1 MLLKSLRDL
10 LLDATN
16 DLVVD
21 TDLHFTSGLIG
32 VVQACRIRLS
42 MFQGEWFLN
51 LIAGIPYFQSIL
63 GQKPAIGIA
72 ATKVQFRAALLAVED
87 VTGIL
92 SMDVTFDGPTRT
104 LSAKWQV
111 STAFGDSSTQKT
123 IITFAP

>member
-1 MLLKSLRDL
+1 MLLASLRDL
-10 LLDATN
+10 LLDANN

-32 VVQACRIRLS
+32 VIQAARIRLS

-72 ATKVQFRAALLAVED
+72 ATKVQFRAALLAIED
-87 VTGIL
+87 VTDVL
-92 SMDVTFDGPTRT
+92 QMDVTFDGPSRT
-104 LSAKWQV
+104 LSAKWTVQ
-111 STAFGDSSTQKT
+111 TTFGDSSVQTT
-123 IITFAP
+123 VVTFAP